1 MHARVNKTRTC
12 DSSSL
17 QTTEI
22 KSITASGEET
32 RTAEL
37 ELGAVLLFRTSDSFR
52 KLDNYLF
59 LLVSIHAFYDR
70 ERLVLVLLLMNS
82 HTAETKTAI

>member
-1 MHARVNKTRTC
+1 
-12 DSSSL
+12 
-17 QTTEI
+17 
-22 KSITASGEET
+22 
-32 RTAEL
+32 L